1 MPDIYV
7 AKEKKKKTKKKTP
20 KEKPAEN
27 ESVADKLIT
36 QRTVN
41 PFASLVIRPKN
52 VTFETQ
58 ESKEKVIL
66 LSRRHFITN
75 LKWILL
81 VLVLFFLPWFLLRFL
96 PEYFNTLR
104 YRSII
109 LLIWYLATFSIA
121 FEQFLRWFFNVNI
134 ITDER
139 VVDIDF
145 PSILYRDISSAKI
158 DMVQDVSVK
167 MGGFMRSL
175 LNYGDVH
182 IQTAAEQ
189 KEFIFEAI
197 PHPERVIKILND
209 LIAEEEKEKHEGRVR

>member
-7 AKEKKKKTKKKTP
+7 AKDKKKVTKKKTP
-20 KEKPAEN
+20 KRKSAPR
-27 ESVADKLIT
+27 ESVADKLRS
-36 QRTVN
+36 QRTAN
-41 PFASLVIRPKN
+41 PLASLMIRPKK

-66 LSRRHFITN
+66 LARRHMITN
-75 LKWILL
+75 AKWILL
-81 VLVLFFLPWFLLRFL
+81 VLVLLIFPRIVFYFLPGFLLR
-96 PEYFNTLR
+96 
-104 YRSII
+104 YRFIL
-109 LLIWYLATFSIA
+109 LLIWYLATFSLA

-158 DMVQDVSVK
+158 DVVQDVSVK
-167 MGGFMRSL
+167 MGGFVRSL
-175 LNYGDVH
+175 FNYGDVH

-189 KEFIFEAI
+189 REFIFEAI
-197 PHPERVIKILND
+197 PQPERVIGFLNE
-209 LIAEEEKEKHEGRVR
+209 LIEEEEKEKIEGRTR